1 MGKAQ
6 TNEKHPKGFYACCI
20 TFMFERLAFYGA
32 KPILLLF
39 LITATLQGGLG
50 IERTDAA
57 VMAAN
62 LTAYTYMAPLIGG
75 IISDRWLGAR
85 YAISLGYIIMAIGYL
100 VGWKATGPGMVN
112 LMIILVSIGTGLFKG
127 NLNALIGR
135 QYQNKELLDAAFS
148 IQYSYVNVG
157 AFVGSLLTGFL
168 YLHLFKKGDV
178 LGFRQCFFVASI
190 WCIVGLVWFVL
201 NWKNLQGQGV
211 KPFKYLTD
219 ENGNVI
225 ETKNPVLL
233 RKTVSTETSELV
245 KTYLQAV
252 MQYGTGKRAQV
263 EGYDIGAK
271 TGTAQKLPRK
281 DGKYLLSYIGYAP
294 QENPEVVIYVVID
307 EANVDAQDNSSLV
320 LELAK
325 NIMSEA
331 FPYLGITTIE
341 ETGESQTQQSG
352 QSFEDTEY
360 SDYDQDYTDDYS
372 NEDGSYV
379 DENYKPDL
387 DSWATSSNTD

>member
-148 IQYSYVNVG
+148 IQYLIQIIYV
-157 AFVGSLLTGFL
+157 FLTIFL
-168 YLHLFKKGDV
+168 YLLKCPQSLILSALRAFCFCGKPHISRSIFLY
-178 LGFRQCFFVASI
+178 FR
-190 WCIVGLVWFVL
+190 
-201 NWKNLQGQGV
+201 
-211 KPFKYLTD
+211 Y
-219 ENGNVI
+219 
-225 ETKNPVLL
+225 
-233 RKTVSTETSELV
+233 
-245 KTYLQAV
+245 QAWL
-252 MQYGTGKRAQV
+252 K
-263 EGYDIGAK
+263 
-271 TGTAQKLPRK
+271 
-281 DGKYLLSYIGYAP
+281 
-294 QENPEVVIYVVID
+294 
-307 EANVDAQDNSSLV
+307 
-320 LELAK
+320 
-325 NIMSEA
+325 
-331 FPYLGITTIE
+331 
-341 ETGESQTQQSG
+341 
-352 QSFEDTEY
+352 
-360 SDYDQDYTDDYS
+360 
-372 NEDGSYV
+372 
-379 DENYKPDL
+379 
-387 DSWATSSNTD
+387 SW

>member
-135 QYQNKELLDAAFS
+135 QYQNKELLDAAFWS
-148 IQYSYVNVG
+148 FRRFTAYRIFVSPLIQKRRCAWIPS
-157 AFVGSLLTGFL
+157 
-168 YLHLFKKGDV
+168 
-178 LGFRQCFFVASI
+178 
-190 WCIVGLVWFVL
+190 
-201 NWKNLQGQGV
+201 
-211 KPFKYLTD
+211 
-219 ENGNVI
+219 
-225 ETKNPVLL
+225 VLL
-233 RKTVSTETSELV
+233 CGIDLVHRWSGMVCAELE
-245 KTYLQAV
+245 KSS
-252 MQYGTGKRAQV
+252 GTGCETIQV
-263 EGYDIGAK
+263 
-271 TGTAQKLPRK
+271 
-281 DGKYLLSYIGYAP
+281 SYG
-294 QENPEVVIYVVID
+294 
-307 EANVDAQDNSSLV
+307 
-320 LELAK
+320 
-325 NIMSEA
+325 
-331 FPYLGITTIE
+331 
-341 ETGESQTQQSG
+341 
-352 QSFEDTEY
+352 
-360 SDYDQDYTDDYS
+360 
-372 NEDGSYV
+372 
-379 DENYKPDL
+379 
-387 DSWATSSNTD
+387 

>member
-211 KPFKYLTD
+211 KP
-219 ENGNVI
+219 
-225 ETKNPVLL
+225 
-233 RKTVSTETSELV
+233 
-245 KTYLQAV
+245 
-252 MQYGTGKRAQV
+252 
-263 EGYDIGAK
+263 AK
-271 TGTAQKLPRK
+271 
-281 DGKYLLSYIGYAP
+281 
-294 QENPEVVIYVVID
+294 
-307 EANVDAQDNSSLV
+307 
-320 LELAK
+320 
-325 NIMSEA
+325 
-331 FPYLGITTIE
+331 
-341 ETGESQTQQSG
+341 
-352 QSFEDTEY
+352 
-360 SDYDQDYTDDYS
+360 
-372 NEDGSYV
+372 
-379 DENYKPDL
+379 
-387 DSWATSSNTD
+387 